1 MPVTGTAFSDIA
13 AVAGTAYYYVITG
26 ACDVAGLTESAVS
39 NELSASREVTGG
51 PCDDGNSCTQGDTCQ
66 TGTCVAGAPVLGP
79 GGTNGL
85 VFSTAN
91 DFSWDA
97 VAAATGYDVIRGTLS
112 TLLGGG
118 FASATDACLGPHIA
132 DTFSSDSHTPAE
144 GDADWF
150 LIRASNACGT
160 SSYNDGSEV
169 SSRDPG
175 VAASANAC
183 P

>member
-1 MPVTGTAFSDIA
+1 MTGTAFSDTT
-13 AVAGTAYYYVITG
+13 AVAGTTYYYVITG
-26 ACDVAGLTESAVS
+26 ACDVAGRHRIGRQQRAFGP
-39 NELSASREVTGG
+39 REVTGG

-118 FASATDACLGPHIA
+118 FASAHRRLP
-132 DTFSSDSHTPAE
+132 
-144 GDADWF
+144 
-150 LIRASNACGT
+150 
-160 SSYNDGSEV
+160 GSAHRRYV
-169 SSRDPG
+169 QL
-175 VAASANAC
+175 
-183 P
+183 